1 MKKFLLIVSALTAT
15 ISMSA
20 QDATSVADSLF
31 ENNVLN
37 EMEVV
42 ASRYNRKT
50 PFTATTLD
58 KKVITEQLGSRD
70 IPNLLN
76 LSPSVYS
83 TNQGGG
89 AGDSR
94 LNVRGFNQNNT
105 AILLNGVPV
114 NDMENGWVY
123 WSNWDGLGDKSET

>member
-15 ISMSA
+15 FSMSA

-50 PFTATTLD
+50 
-58 KKVITEQLGSRD
+58 Q
-70 IPNLLN
+70 
-76 LSPSVYS
+76 
-83 TNQGGG
+83 
-89 AGDSR
+89 
-94 LNVRGFNQNNT
+94 
-105 AILLNGVPV
+105 
-114 NDMENGWVY
+114 
-123 WSNWDGLGDKSET
+123 